1 MSALPALQ
9 APPGDAAAPAR
20 RAFDEVLTWL
30 HSNQALA
37 MTHSDVERE
46 LTERSREALRLAL
59 QGWFDAQVPGRAQAP
74 VVDAEGQERR
84 PQPELHARNLDTT
97 FGRVRVQRTGYGAQ
111 GKTSV
116 HPLDGQLNLPAE
128 VYSHE
133 LRRRVARE
141 ASQSSFEET
150 RATLQEY
157 TGTAIPK
164 RQVEALAQR
173 AAQDFDPFYQIR
185 RQEAAGACP
194 DTGSVLVLTSDAKGV
209 PLYQCDLRPQTRKK
223 AEQQPR
229 RLTTRLTKG
238 EKPYRKRMAV
248 VTAVYTV
255 QPYERSPE
263 EVFADLSRRPP
274 SGARQPRP
282 QPEAKRV
289 AASLVETPEHMLEEA
304 FQEALSRDPGRQKT
318 WAAVVDGNQ
327 TQLRL
332 LRKLA
337 KHHKVALTIAL
348 DIIHVLEYVWK
359 AGRAFHDEGSDALEH
374 WVLER
379 IRRILYGHAGQVAG
393 GMRRSATKQ
402 HLSKKTRAPVDTCA
416 KYLLKHKRYL
426 AYPQYLKAGL
436 PISTGVIE
444 GTVRHLVKD
453 RMLLTGARWRLP
465 GGEAVLRL
473 RALRVSQDVDEYWH
487 FHEAEE
493 HERNH
498 RARYAGGLVPPT
510 PYTTPSLELVNAE

>member
-37 MTHSDVERE
+37 MTHSDVERQ

-185 RQEAAGACP
+185 RQEAAGVEFP
-194 DTGSVLVLTSDAKGV
+194 RFGGHSDTWVKEDVHMPKSHAPYPPEYRQQMVELVRAGRT
-209 PLYQCDLRPQTRKK
+209 
-223 AEQQPR
+223 
-229 RLTTRLTKG
+229 
-238 EKPYRKRMAV
+238 
-248 VTAVYTV
+248 
-255 QPYERSPE
+255 PE
-263 EVFADLSRRPP
+263 ELSQEFEPSAQAIRNWVQQAERDEGRREDGLP
-274 SGARQPRP
+274 SAER
-282 QPEAKRV
+282 
-289 AASLVETPEHMLEEA
+289 EE
-304 FQEALSRDPGRQKT
+304 LGRLRRDNK
-318 WAAVVDGNQ
+318 
-327 TQLRL
+327 QLRIE
-332 LRKLA
+332 REILA
-337 KHHKVALTIAL
+337 KAAAWFARETDSI
-348 DIIHVLEYVWK
+348 
-359 AGRAFHDEGSDALEH
+359 
-374 WVLER
+374 
-379 IRRILYGHAGQVAG
+379 
-393 GMRRSATKQ
+393 
-402 HLSKKTRAPVDTCA
+402 P
-416 KYLLKHKRYL
+416 
-426 AYPQYLKAGL
+426 
-436 PISTGVIE
+436 ST
-444 GTVRHLVKD
+444 
-453 RMLLTGARWRLP
+453 
-465 GGEAVLRL
+465 
-473 RALRVSQDVDEYWH
+473 S
-487 FHEAEE
+487 
-493 HERNH
+493 
-498 RARYAGGLVPPT
+498 
-510 PYTTPSLELVNAE
+510 SSS